1 MKHID
6 ICAVEG
12 CERTFTKLPRNRRYC
27 DLHSRKRLA
36 VKIKTKKNQKY
47 FRVAFD
53 PHPLSLEGYMYSKS
67 TIKTM
72 YDKGALLKGT
82 LFVRNGLVYE
92 YQNGDMVTVTNR
104 HTSNLVTMFEER
116 EAKNG

>member
-1 MKHID
+1 
-6 ICAVEG
+6 
-12 CERTFTKLPRNRRYC
+12 
-27 DLHSRKRLA
+27 
-36 VKIKTKKNQKY
+36 
-47 FRVAFD
+47 
-53 PHPLSLEGYMYSKS
+53 
-67 TIKTM
+67 M